1 VRTWPVFPEDVVKIL
16 RLVFIRGSSRRLQ
29 LLLKKTLNCGA
40 NVENDFSECLKIVFF
55 MKTGSK
61 LELNV
66 KFFTK
71 HKQT

>member
-1 VRTWPVFPEDVVKIL
+1 MRTWPVFPEDVVKIL
-16 RLVFIRGSSRRLQ
+16 RLVFIRGSSRRLR
-29 LLLKKTLNCGA
+29 LLLKNFNCGA

>member
-1 VRTWPVFPEDVVKIL
+1 MRTWPVFPEDVVKIL
-16 RLVFIRGSSRRLQ
+16 RLVFIGWSCGRLR
-29 LLLKKTLNCGA
+29 LLLKNFNCGA

>member
-1 VRTWPVFPEDVVKIL
+1 MRTWPVFPEDVVKIL
-16 RLVFIRGSSRRLQ
+16 RLVFIGWSSRRLR
-29 LLLKKTLNCGA
+29 LLLKNFNCGA

>member
-1 VRTWPVFPEDVVKIL
+1 MRTWPVFPEDVVKIL
-16 RLVFIRGSSRRLQ
+16 RLVFIRGSSRRLR
-29 LLLKKTLNCGA
+29 LLLNNFNCGA